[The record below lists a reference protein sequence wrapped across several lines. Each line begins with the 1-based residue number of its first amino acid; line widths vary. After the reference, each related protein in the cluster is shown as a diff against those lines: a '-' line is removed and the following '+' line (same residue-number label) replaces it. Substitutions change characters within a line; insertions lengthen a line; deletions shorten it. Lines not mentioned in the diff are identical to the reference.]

1 MMSKTM
7 NAPQRSVKHLVKIL
21 IGAAWLDGQVQA
33 EEQQYLR
40 QVASE
45 KGVAD
50 DPEIYPLLN
59 GLRAV
64 THSECYE
71 WISEYLGEHPSAED
85 CNTLL
90 ESVSGLIYSDGS
102 IANEEAKLISMIQ
115 QFDANGNAPNK
126 TLKLVNSLYKR
137 WVGMLDRTLPT

>member
-7 NAPQRSVKHLVKIL
+7 KTPQRTVKNLVKIL
-21 IGAAWLDGQVQA
+21 IGAAWLDGQVQS
-33 EEQQYLR
+33 EEQNYLR
-40 QVASE
+40 QIATE

-50 DPEIYPLLN
+50 DPDIYPLLN

-64 THSECYE
+64 SHSECYE
-71 WISEYLGEHPSAED
+71 WIEQYLGDRPSPED

-102 IANEEAKLISMIQ
+102 IANEEAKLISTIQ
-115 QFDANGNAPNK
+115 QFDLNGNASRK
-126 TLKLVNSLYKR
+126 TLKLVNNLYKR
-137 WVGMLDRTLPT
+137 WVAVLDRTLPT